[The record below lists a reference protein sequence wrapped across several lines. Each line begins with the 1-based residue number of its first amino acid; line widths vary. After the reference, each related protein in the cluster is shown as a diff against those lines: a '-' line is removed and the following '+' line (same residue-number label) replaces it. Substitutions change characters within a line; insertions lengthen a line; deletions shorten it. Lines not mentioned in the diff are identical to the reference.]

1 MANMASF
8 EVTLTSK
15 GQITIP
21 AELRAK
27 LNLKEGDKLEFYMDR
42 SGRVLVRPRNA
53 SPSAVFENA
62 QGAGLPP
69 SAMTDDEAIVASV
82 LEKDRRGR
90 RRRRAQ

>member
-1 MANMASF
+1 MASF
-8 EVTLTSK
+8 EVTVTSK

-42 SGRVLVRPRNA
+42 SGNVFVRPRNA

-62 QGAGLPP
+62 PRGRRRP
-69 SAMTDDEAIVASV
+69 SDMTDDEAIIAAV
-82 LEKDRRGR
+82 LEKDRRSR
-90 RRRRAQ
+90 RRRRAA

>member
-1 MANMASF
+1 MASF

-21 AELRAK
+21 AELRTK

-42 SGRVLVRPRNA
+42 SGRVYVRPRNA

-62 QGAGLPP
+62 P
-69 SAMTDDEAIVASV
+69 SGGRASSDMTDDEAIIASV
-82 LEKDRRGR
+82 LEKDRRSRR
-90 RRRRAQ
+90 RRRRAA